1 MRILVVED
9 DSKLARVLKLGLEAE
24 LFAVDVAADGMLAL
38 ELCQATPYDV
48 VLLDLG
54 LPGMHGLEVLSC
66 IRRSGM
72 KVPVLVISGANS
84 VADRVR
90 GLEAGADDYLGKP
103 LHFSELTA
111 RIRAILR
118 RPTGGVDRLRIGD
131 LEMDCLQ
138 HRVTRS
144 GQNISLT
151 PKEYA
156 VLEFLMRHPNRV
168 ISRTSLVHHVWNGN
182 FEGLTN
188 SVDVYI
194 HHLRQKLH
202 QNGKPGVIQT
212 VFRMGY
218 VLRDPSADLTRTVQP
233 KSLPSSPQLEAPA
246 WIVDSVQNRSSFPDL
261 RPRSASAGPT
271 GSGD

>member
-38 ELCQATPYDV
+38 ELCQTTPYDV
-48 VLLDLG
+48 VVLDLG
-54 LPGMHGLEVLSC
+54 LPGMHGLELLSC
-66 IRRSGM
+66 IRRCGL
-72 KVPVLVISGANS
+72 KVPVIVVSGANS

-90 GLEAGADDYLGKP
+90 GLEAGADDYMGKP

-138 HRVTRS
+138 HRVTRA
-144 GQNISLT
+144 GQNIALT
-151 PKEYA
+151 PKEYS

-194 HHLRQKLH
+194 HHLRQKLY
-202 QNGKPGVIQT
+202 QSGKPGLIQT

-218 VLRDPSADLTRTVQP
+218 VLRDPSVEATRTVRP
-233 KSLPSSPQLEAPA
+233 KPRPTAPQLETPA
-246 WIVDSVQNRSSFPDL
+246 WIVDSVQNRPPLPDL
-261 RPRSASAGPT
+261 RPRPAPPDPT